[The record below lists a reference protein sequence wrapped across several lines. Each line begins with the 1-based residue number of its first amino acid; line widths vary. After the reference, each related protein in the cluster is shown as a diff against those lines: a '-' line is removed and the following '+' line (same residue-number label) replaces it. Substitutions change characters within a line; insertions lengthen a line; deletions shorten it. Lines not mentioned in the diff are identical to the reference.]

1 LIAEKQSLMIMA
13 VMSVAVKMMNPMS
26 IIVKIW
32 WLKFTCL
39 CCVCVVEDVR
49 SCDKQINCKLRFG
62 EENIYFL
69 MLTKQG
75 FISPQFSSHFFFSV
89 NKLIITPKKIKQI
102 GY

>member
-1 LIAEKQSLMIMA
+1 MA

-49 SCDKQINCKLRFG
+49 SCDKQIKGPFG
-62 EENIYFL
+62 SKFL
-69 MLTKQG
+69 EG
-75 FISPQFSSHFFFSV
+75 RGGEGIF
-89 NKLIITPKKIKQI
+89 
-102 GY
+102 